1 VNAVVINFRWLF
13 RFVRMY
19 SIRASVAIRLGPL
32 EIAVLTSPTT
42 PSAQDF
48 ERVASAGPKGA
59 LALCGTAVAI
69 VVGIWLAFY
78 FFAFLPRGL
87 LQ

>member
-1 VNAVVINFRWLF
+1 
-13 RFVRMY
+13 
-19 SIRASVAIRLGPL
+19 L

-42 PSAQDF
+42 PSSEDF
-48 ERVASAGPKGA
+48 ERVARVGPKGA

-69 VVGIWLAFY
+69 VLGIWLAFY

>member
-1 VNAVVINFRWLF
+1 
-13 RFVRMY
+13 
-19 SIRASVAIRLGPL
+19 L

-42 PSAQDF
+42 PSSQDF
-48 ERVASAGPKGA
+48 ERVARAGPTGA